1 MQEIFGAAITIIVN
15 QLPLIMAWMPLISD
29 RYWWVQ

>member
-15 QLPLIMAWMPLISD
+15 QFPMVVAWTALISD
-29 RYWWVQ
+29 RYWWVR